1 MDENLGRYKYALDA
15 AINDSHPSNFRS
27 NFNLTC
33 WFSLGSSR
41 PSLNTRPKTPANTQ
55 HSNHFCHWIL
65 RSDHSPFNKICV
77 ELGPKRQPNLVESPK
92 KIRFHFLVPH
102 TTSTRRTWAAA
113 STLPRASSSR
123 PVRRPLAAGRRSP
136 TSPFR
141 PEATGRAPLNS
152 LSILDPKPLF
162 QRFCSF
168 RGSGERDGSPIYF
181 GPSDTGFSLS
191 PVVHLDASP

>member
-27 NFNLTC
+27 DFNLTC

-136 TSPFR
+136 TSP
-141 PEATGRAPLNS
+141 
-152 LSILDPKPLF
+152 
-162 QRFCSF
+162 
-168 RGSGERDGSPIYF
+168 IYF

-191 PVVHLDASP
+191 PVVHLDASPLDRMSHPRRRPHSSAQLLFLAFSPDWIRRLPLSL

>member
-27 NFNLTC
+27 DFNLTC

-102 TTSTRRTWAAA
+102 TTSTRRNMGSRLHTSPCVVIA
-113 STLPRASSSR
+113 SSPPPASCWPPLADVAVPTRSHRPRA
-123 PVRRPLAAGRRSP
+123 A
-136 TSPFR
+136 
-141 PEATGRAPLNS
+141 
-152 LSILDPKPLF
+152 
-162 QRFCSF
+162 
-168 RGSGERDGSPIYF
+168 
-181 GPSDTGFSLS
+181 
-191 PVVHLDASP
+191 

>member
-27 NFNLTC
+27 DFNLTC

-123 PVRRPLAAGRRSP
+123 PVRRPPDVAVPTRSHRPRAA
-136 TSPFR
+136 
-141 PEATGRAPLNS
+141 
-152 LSILDPKPLF
+152 
-162 QRFCSF
+162 
-168 RGSGERDGSPIYF
+168 
-181 GPSDTGFSLS
+181 
-191 PVVHLDASP
+191 